1 MKYGIWNNTEK
12 PVGIVQIVCDSNK
25 EIEKHENFAKFLNKN
40 RYLVYGTDA
49 KNALDFMN
57 MMYNLPVFL
66 IGIGNAGKTVQNITR
81 QSTRY
86 NGGISIMARTP
97 ITQKIQR
104 TLPFRFGGD
113 ETQKIPLM
121 IIGGWDAVKQAQP
134 IVNTCN
140 QGDSEMDKITLLIYP
155 EIRAKT
161 AFEMAQ
167 NEILGFLNQHR

>member
-25 EIEKHENFAKFLNKN
+25 DIEKHENFAKFLNKN
-40 RYLVYGTDA
+40 RYLVYGTDT

-57 MMYNLPVFL
+57 LMYNLPVFL

-81 QSTRY
+81 QNTQYS
-86 NGGISIMARTP
+86 GGISIMARTP

-104 TLPFRFGGD
+104 TLPFKFGSD
-113 ETQKIPLM
+113 NTQKIPLM
-121 IIGGWDAVKQAQP
+121 IIGGWEAVKQAQP
-134 IVNTCN
+134 IVNTCGQN
-140 QGDSEMDKITLLIYP
+140 DLEMEKITLLIYP
-155 EIRAKT
+155 EIKPRT